1 MGNMITVTRK
11 KRNYNTHLLKQ
22 GVVRVGFFPES
33 RYDGS
38 KSVAE
43 VARYNEFGLGVPKRS
58 FMRPAVFE
66 HKTDLT
72 NLLHRQYRQAL
83 RDNQDTMK
91 TLERFG
97 EYVKGLIQEQI
108 IKTVE
113 PPNSR
118 ITIEGGWM
126 RNKKTGKPFYVEGK
140 GFNAPLRN
148 THLMLNSV
156 RYQAEERAKK

>member
-1 MGNMITVTRK
+1 MGNLITVTRK

-22 GVVRVGFFPES
+22 GVVRVGFFPQS
-33 RYDGS
+33 RYDGG

-43 VARYNEFGLGVPKRS
+43 VARYNEYGLGVPARP

-91 TLERFG
+91 TLESFG
-97 EYVKGLIQEQI
+97 DYVSGLIREQI
-108 IKTVE
+108 ANTYE
-113 PPNSR
+113 PPNAPS
-118 ITIEGGWM
+118 TIK
-126 RNKKTGKPFYVEGK
+126 RK
-140 GFNAPLRN
+140 GANTPLRD
-148 THLMLNSV
+148 TRLMLNSV
-156 RYQAEERAKK
+156 RYEAEERAKR

>member
-33 RYDGS
+33 RYDGG

-43 VARYNEFGLGVPKRS
+43 VARYNEFGLGVPRRS

-66 HKTDLT
+66 KKTDLV
-72 NLLHRQYRQAL
+72 NLLHRQYRQ
-83 RDNQDTMK
+83 
-91 TLERFG
+91 
-97 EYVKGLIQEQI
+97 
-108 IKTVE
+108 
-113 PPNSR
+113 PPNAPS
-118 ITIEGGWM
+118 TI
-126 RNKKTGKPFYVEGK
+126 KKK
-140 GFNAPLRN
+140 GFNAPLRD

>member
-33 RYDGS
+33 RYDGG

-43 VARYNEFGLGVPKRS
+43 VARYNEFGVPRDS
-58 FMRPAVFE
+58 GERIPPRPFMRPAVFE

-72 NLLHRQYRQAL
+72 NLLHRQDRQAL
-83 RDNQDTMK
+83 RGIQVTMVV
-91 TLERFG
+91 LERFG

-108 IKTVE
+108 INTNE
-113 PPNSR
+113 PPNAPS
-118 ITIEGGWM
+118 TIK
-126 RNKKTGKPFYVEGK
+126 RK
-140 GFNAPLRN
+140 GFNAPLRD